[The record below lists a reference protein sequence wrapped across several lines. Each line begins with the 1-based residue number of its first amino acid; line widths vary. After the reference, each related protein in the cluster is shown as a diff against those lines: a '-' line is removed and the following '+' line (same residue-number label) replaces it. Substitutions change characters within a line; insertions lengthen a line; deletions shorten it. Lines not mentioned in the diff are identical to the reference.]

1 MKDVKKLLQQ
11 QSESILPDSSVK
23 DQVKRDLGIYP
34 QREAQAVYAQGGT
47 TSVKTRIT
55 WMTAVAIVLIVAIV
69 LTAVLMSL
77 PSGSPITP
85 PYVED
90 KFQNITSAD
99 EFYAYGATSVGAL
112 LSGQSTSTAVTA
124 ALVNMGKYGGKPT
137 DSQLQSV
144 NGYMLL
150 VEQLMSEEG
159 ITEKVVLLQEG
170 DEMYSQYTYRMD
182 VSFTDLSG
190 NKTSYTMYYNTIALT
205 ESDRD
210 DDHDDR
216 PNDDDEVE
224 ENYAIDGVLMLGS
237 NQYTVEGRYESEN
250 QTDETESEMWF
261 RAYLDAENYIEVKQE
276 NESETEENETEVEK
290 EYSYTMYNNGRS
302 VYRTVV
308 DYEMEEGETELNLIV
323 EQDNTK
329 DELSIKERMRNG
341 QPYLEV
347 EGKIDGNDVRFDV
360 EVCNGSNGVFYRYH
374 FGDGTSCEMERGR
387 YGK

>member
-1 MKDVKKLLQQ
+1 MKDVKNILQQ
-11 QSESILPDSSVK
+11 QSASILPDSSVK

-124 ALVNMGKYGGKPT
+124 ALANMGKYGGKPT

-190 NKTSYTMYYNTIALT
+190 NKTTYTMYYNTIALT

-276 NESETEENETEVEK
+276 NESETEENETEGGK
-290 EYSYTMYNNGRS
+290 E
-302 VYRTVV
+302 
-308 DYEMEEGETELNLIV
+308 
-323 EQDNTK
+323 
-329 DELSIKERMRNG
+329 
-341 QPYLEV
+341 
-347 EGKIDGNDVRFDV
+347 
-360 EVCNGSNGVFYRYH
+360 
-374 FGDGTSCEMERGR
+374 
-387 YGK
+387 

>member
-23 DQVKRDLGIYP
+23 EQVKRDLGIYP

-55 WMTAVAIVLIVAIV
+55 WITAVALIVVLAIV
-69 LTAVLMSL
+69 LTAILMSM
-77 PSGSPITP
+77 PGSTISP

-90 KFQNITSAD
+90 KFQNITTAD

-112 LSGQSTSTAVTA
+112 LSGQSGSTAVNA
-124 ALVNMGKYGGKPT
+124 AVFANMGKNGGKPT
-137 DSQLQSV
+137 DSQLQAV

-150 VEQLMSEEG
+150 VEQLLSEES
-159 ITEKVVLLQEG
+159 ITETVVLLQEG
-170 DEMYSQYTYRMD
+170 DEMYPQYTYRMD

-190 NKTSYTMYYNTIALT
+190 NKTSYTMYYNTTALT
-205 ESDRD
+205 DTDD

-216 PNDDDEVE
+216 HDRKEETE
-224 ENYAIDGVLMLGS
+224 ENYAIEGVLTLDS
-237 NQYTVEGRYESEN
+237 KQYTVEGKYEIEN

-276 NESETEENETEVEK
+276 NESETEGNETETEK
-290 EYSYTMYNNGRS
+290 EYSYTMYNNGNV

-308 DYEMEEGETELNLIV
+308 DYEMEEGETELSLIV
-323 EQDNTK
+323 EHDNKK
-329 DELSIKERMRNG
+329 DELSIKERMNKG
-341 QPYLEV
+341 QRYLEV
-347 EGKIDGNDVRFDV
+347 EGKIDGNDVQFDV
-360 EVCNGSNGVFYRYH
+360 EVCNGEKGVFYRYH
-374 FGDGTSCEMERGR
+374 FNDGTFCEMERGR
-387 YGK
+387 YGR